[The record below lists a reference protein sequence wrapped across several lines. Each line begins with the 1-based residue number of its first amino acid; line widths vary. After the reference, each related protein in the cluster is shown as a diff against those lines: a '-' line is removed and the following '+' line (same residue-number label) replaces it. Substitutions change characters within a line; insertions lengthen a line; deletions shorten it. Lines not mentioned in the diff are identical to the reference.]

1 MYTVPLALPNGALI
15 AMSKDQIIMP
25 MWLTVEQHY
34 LTVSAV
40 SSDVPQVGHGIA
52 KTRVRLKPHDD
63 AGLPQASLYIHTE
76 WCSDFAVHRI

>member
-1 MYTVPLALPNGALI
+1 M
-15 AMSKDQIIMP
+15 
-25 MWLTVEQHY
+25 EQHY

-63 AGLPQASLYIHTE
+63 AGLSKASLHNIIIHTSMVFRSLQGTVFE
-76 WCSDFAVHRI
+76 VNGVEKQSAYK